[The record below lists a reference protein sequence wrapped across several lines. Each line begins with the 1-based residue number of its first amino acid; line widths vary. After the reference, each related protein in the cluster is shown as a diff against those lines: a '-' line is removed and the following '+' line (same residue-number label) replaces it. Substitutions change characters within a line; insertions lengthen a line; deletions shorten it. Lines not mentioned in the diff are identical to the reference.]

1 MGGTFNPIH
10 TGHLLLAEN
19 ARSFFGLD
27 EVWFLPSGCSYMK
40 AQSEVLSADI
50 RLHMTR
56 LACSTNPYFR
66 VSDIETKREGY
77 TYTSETLTTLNNR
90 YPEYDF
96 FFLVGADTL
105 FSMET
110 WKNPDIIFSKA
121 GILAAVR
128 NGRDPEELQKQA
140 DYLMNKYNARI
151 SLIPSDTIEISSSDI
166 RSRRKNGKSIRYLVP
181 DSVLQF
187 IEEKKLYE

>member
-40 AQSEVLSADI
+40 AQSEILSADI
-50 RLHMTR
+50 RLHMTS
-56 LACSTNPYFR
+56 LACSTNPHFR

-77 TYTSETLTTLNNR
+77 TYTSETLTILNDQ
-90 YPEYDF
+90 YPDYDF
-96 FFLVGADTL
+96 YFLVGADTL

-128 NGRDPEELQKQA
+128 NGRDPRELQKQA
-140 DYLMNKYNARI
+140 AYLMNKYDARI

-187 IEEKKLYE
+187 IEEKNLYE